1 MLDRG
6 DARGRKQMNVM
17 ARDVATPKAPEKFF
31 IGGKWLEP
39 ISNDR
44 LKVVSPVTE
53 EELLSYPEAGRA
65 DIDRAIAAARDAF
78 DNGPWPRMEPAE
90 RAKYLRRVADLLTE
104 RLDDLAQSWT
114 LQVGAPISLTKKLVG
129 QNPTLFNYYADL
141 IEKEY
146 RFVDERKRDDGG
158 RVRVVKEP
166 VGVCA
171 AITPWNAPMVLLS
184 YKVSAA
190 LAAGCTMVSKP
201 SPETPLD
208 AYILAECI
216 EKAGLPEGV
225 FNLVPAGREGGDY
238 LIRHKDIDK
247 VAFTGS
253 TAAGRHIAATCAQ
266 RFARVSLELG
276 GKSPAILLDD
286 ADFQAAL
293 PSLMVYSMPI
303 TGQVCFSLTRI
314 LVPES
319 REKEFL
325 DLYVGAVK
333 NIKVGDPFNPETQMG
348 PLTMARQLDRVQGY
362 IAAGRAEGAK
372 IACGGGR
379 PQGFDK
385 GYFVEP
391 TVFSDV
397 TAHMKIVQEE
407 IFGPVVS
414 VLTYRDEEEAIHKA
428 NNSPYGL
435 SGAVYTRDPERGYQI
450 ARRVRTGSLTING
463 MIVDPKHPFGG
474 FKQSGMGR
482 EGGPEGLENYIE
494 TKTIHY
500 AG

>member
-1 MLDRG
+1 MNMV
-6 DARGRKQMNVM
+6 ARNV
-17 ARDVATPKAPEKFF
+17 AAPKAPEKFF
-31 IGGKWLEP
+31 IGGRWREP
-39 ISNDR
+39 ISKDR
-44 LKVVSPVTE
+44 LKVFSPVTE
-53 EELLSYPEAGRA
+53 EEILSYPEAGRA
-65 DIDRAIAAARDAF
+65 DIDLAVAAARDAF

-90 RAKYLRRVADLLTE
+90 RAKYLRKVAELLTE
-104 RLDDLAQSWT
+104 RLDDIAEAWT

-141 IEKEY
+141 IESY
-146 RFVDERKRDDGG
+146 PFVDERKRDDGG

-171 AITPWNAPMVLLS
+171 AITPWNAPLVLLA

-201 SPETPLD
+201 SPETPLE

-253 TAAGRHIAATCAQ
+253 TAAGKHIAKACAD
-266 RFARVSLELG
+266 RLARVSLELG
-276 GKSPAILLDD
+276 GKSAAILLDD
-286 ADFQAAL
+286 ADFSQAL

-314 LVPES
+314 LVPET
-319 REKEFL
+319 REKEFVDTYL
-325 DLYVGAVK
+325 GAVA
-333 NIKVGDPFNPETQMG
+333 NIKVGDPFDPATQMG
-348 PLTMARQLDRVQGY
+348 PLTMARQLERVQGY

-372 IACGGGR
+372 VACGGGR
-379 PQGFDK
+379 PQGMNR
-385 GYFVEP
+385 GYFIEP
-391 TVFSDV
+391 TVFTEV
-397 TAHMKIVQEE
+397 TPHMKIVQEE

-414 VLTYRDEEEAIHKA
+414 VLTYRDEEDAARKA
-428 NNSPYGL
+428 NNSDFGL
-435 SGAVYTRDPERGYQI
+435 SGAVYTSDPERGYQM
-450 ARRVRTGSLTING
+450 ARKVRTGSMTING

-482 EGGPEGLENYIE
+482 EGGPEGLDNYVE